1 MTLKRGALIVIEGV
15 DRTGKSTQ
23 SKRLVESL
31 KNKQIQAEYTNFPDR
46 STEIGKVINGYLT
59 SKNDLSDETIH
70 LLFSA
75 NRWEK
80 SRGIIKTLEEGV
92 SVIVDRYCYSGV
104 AFSAAKGL
112 DLNWCKSPDSGL
124 PMPDRVFFLTMP
136 LDKIQQRNG
145 FGNERKVSFFCLFML
160 LYASMW
166 ILMYEVPDFQKKVSE
181 MYQQLKEDNWEILDA
196 SRSITTIEEELLE
209 KSLNV
214 INSVGLKPIGKI
226 WVE

>member
-23 SKRLVESL
+23 SKRLVENL
-31 KNKQIQAEYTNFPDR
+31 KSKQIQAIYTNFPDR
-46 STEIGKVINGYLT
+46 NTEIGKVIDSYLT
-59 SKNDLSDETIH
+59 SKNELSDETVH

-80 SRGIIKTLEEGV
+80 AKSIIKLLEEGI

-112 DLNWCKSPDSGL
+112 DLNWCKSPDAGL
-124 PMPDRVFFLTMP
+124 PMPDKVFFLTMP
-136 LDKIQQRNG
+136 LDNILQRKG
-145 FGNERKVSFFCLFML
+145 FGNER
-160 LYASMW
+160 
-166 ILMYEVPDFQKKVSE
+166 YEVLDFQKKVSE
-181 MYQQLKEDNWEILDA
+181 MYQKLQEDNWELLDA
-196 SRSITTIEEELLE
+196 SRTLETIQDELLE

-214 INSVGLKPIGKI
+214 INMIGLKPIGKI
-226 WVE
+226 WV